1 MIIIIMMI
9 TMVEEDPTWH
19 LRLHLAERGGRVLV
33 NWRRAGA
40 EDRDHLGI
48 CISVFLFVY
57 FYLLGFYIPSLCFL
71 SNKSSFAELSPCK
84 QPVFQ
89 DKSNNQGRDGKQKL
103 SPLLSKLS
111 RKYFFNIL
119 NSDGLVSN
127 IISWEGSIRSR
138 LAQFILR
145 K

>member
-1 MIIIIMMI
+1 MFIIHFVGHVYDYYIYF
-9 TMVEEDPTWH
+9 DDH
-19 LRLHLAERGGRVLV
+19 HDYHHYYYDHGRRGSHLAPQTPLSREGGRVLV

-40 EDRDHLGI
+40 EDRDHHGI

-111 RKYFFNIL
+111 TKYF
-119 NSDGLVSN
+119 
-127 IISWEGSIRSR
+127 SI
-138 LAQFILR
+138 F
-145 K
+145 